1 MRHLFITCFV
11 HFSQICQDNPKTMG
25 TSCLPWQVGVRKKF
39 SSTATSCAYFFTVY
53 FFRSTKHVVFHL
65 SSLFLPT
72 APQAMERK
80 KMLDDF
86 LSATQKKKR
95 SNVLA
100 LVKNDNF
107 SNISVSIMCRG
118 WWPTD
123 HRELPE
129 SLWLSAFFF
138 LYARIKDRWN
148 YTPELYSQ
156 AQVILKLSELVFYE
170 KIMANCKQY
179 WWKFPFIKTI
189 YF

>member
-1 MRHLFITCFV
+1 MTSGSLEKIFLHSYFLCVFFYRLF
-11 HFSQICQDNPKTMG
+11 FSQYEACCFPSQLIISANCAPSHG
-25 TSCLPWQVGVRKKF
+25 EKKNAEWF
-39 SSTATSCAYFFTVY
+39 SFSDT
-53 FFRSTKHVVFHL
+53 
-65 SSLFLPT
+65 
-72 APQAMERK
+72 E
-80 KMLDDF
+80 
-86 LSATQKKKR
+86 KKR

>member
-1 MRHLFITCFV
+1 MTSGSSEKIFLHSYFLCVFFYRLF
-11 HFSQICQDNPKTMG
+11 FSQYEACCFPSQLIISAN
-25 TSCLPWQVGVRKKF
+25 
-39 SSTATSCAYFFTVY
+39 CAP
-53 FFRSTKHVVFHL
+53 SHG
-65 SSLFLPT
+65 
-72 APQAMERK
+72 EK